1 MSGELSPKGDCG
13 QAWGGNEGTCS
24 EPVDR
29 LQTVSVMSVI
39 AKEFALSRPVGELA
53 INADRVL
60 THRHLLHAVF
70 GPGYENA
77 DANLR
82 VFVGQLRRKI

>member
-53 INADRVL
+53 VTDQNAAMIDEL
-60 THRHLLHAVF
+60 C
-70 GPGYENA
+70 
-77 DANLR
+77 
-82 VFVGQLRRKI
+82 RRGVERIYPPNSIAQHEATPSIR